1 MEKMGKCVSLL
12 ILPLIAEIV
21 YSSLKSYLFNDTPIW
36 NFEVTLFLYGA
47 FFMLGAAYCHR
58 EKKHV
63 AVEVLANYVS
73 PGKRKALRIVSE
85 LVVLFVALAILYAA
99 VPAAYKSILIRERSM
114 HQTPFNPQVW
124 WFKCII
130 PITCAMISWQSLRDL
145 YGIVTGRGTD
155 KERGE
160 AAAHGN

>member
-1 MEKMGKCVSLL
+1 MEKIGKCVSLL
-12 ILPLIAEIV
+12 ILPLIAEII
-21 YSSLKSYLFNDTPIW
+21 YSSLKSFLFNDTPIW

-63 AVEVLANYVS
+63 AVDVLVNYVS
-73 PGKRKALRIVSE
+73 PGKRKVLRIVAE
-85 LVVLFVALAILYAA
+85 LIVLFVVLSILYVA
-99 VPAAYKSILIRERSM
+99 VPASYKSILIRERSM

-130 PITCAMISWQSLRDL
+130 PVTCAMIAWQSLRDL
-145 YGIVTGRGTD
+145 YGIATGRGTD
-155 KERGE
+155 KERTE
-160 AAAHGN
+160 ALANGD